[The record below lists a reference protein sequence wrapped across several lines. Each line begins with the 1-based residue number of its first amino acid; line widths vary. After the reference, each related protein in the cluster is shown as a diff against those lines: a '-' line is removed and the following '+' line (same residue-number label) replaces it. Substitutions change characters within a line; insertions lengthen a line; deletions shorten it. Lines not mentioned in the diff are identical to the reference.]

1 MFLEE
6 RYDKIIKMVEDKGRM
21 SVKDLSS
28 IFKVTEDC
36 IRKDLRELEKRG
48 KVKRVHGGA
57 ITNRSH
63 NDIKHINERKEIN
76 SGKKQ
81 EIAKRAFNEIE
92 DGDIVFLDV
101 SSINLELAQ
110 IIGSGSKKVIV
121 VSNMPQV
128 STVLNDSKDNITLII
143 VGGEFNK
150 KVGAMIGAFTNQYI
164 SQFTFDK
171 SFVGVCGIN
180 EETGWIS
187 TLNMEDGATKK
198 TIIDNS
204 NKSYLVM
211 EEEKYNYDEF
221 YKFAKLDEQVQFA
234 ILEVLKQQNKI
245 SKEEIEIIK
254 TENSK
259 LLEEKALKEK
269 QLKEKE
275 DLITT
280 YQKINNELEEKSRNI
295 KIKLEEKEKEKLLI
309 REQLAKEFENNK
321 KDEIDK
327 LNEKLK
333 IINEEKAK
341 LLQSE
346 KENAEKLKNN
356 NIQLE
361 NKVNELENK
370 LKVETT
376 QQKELIK
383 KEFLNEKV
391 KSLRKIVIKDILE
404 LANLITDNNLDLAD
418 ETILELERTI
428 NVFKYKN
435 KENRL

>member
-1 MFLEE
+1 MAKKFNLNNKSSSKTLGEKAKILENKSEFDFRQIPFEEIKVNSKNFYNLTAIEDLAQNIKENGLMHNIEVLDISNTEKKEFRILSGE
-6 RYDKIIKMVEDKGRM
+6 RRYQAIKH
-21 SVKDLSS
+21 
-28 IFKVTEDC
+28 
-36 IRKDLRELEKRG
+36 LRETGVKFDTLPCKVIKGLNEIDEEIHLIKGNSDTRVISEEEKR
-48 KVKRVHGGA
+48 KQIERL
-57 ITNRSH
+57 NELY
-63 NDIKHINERKEIN
+63 NIKNKYQGTKINA
-76 SGKKQ
+76 KK
-81 EIAKRAFNEIE
+81 EIAK
-92 DGDIVFLDV
+92 
-101 SSINLELAQ
+101 EL
-110 IIGSGSKKVIV
+110 
-121 VSNMPQV
+121 QV
-128 STVLNDSKDNITLII
+128 SERTIERYNNINNKLIPELQDFFDNKLITLTE
-143 VGGEFNK
+143 G
-150 KVGAMIGAFTNQYI
+150 
-164 SQFTFDK
+164 D
-171 SFVGVCGIN
+171 
-180 EETGWIS
+180 
-187 TLNMEDGATKK
+187 
-198 TIIDNS
+198 
-204 NKSYLVM
+204 
-211 EEEKYNYDEF
+211 
-221 YKFAKLDEQVQFA
+221 KFAKLDEQVQFA

-435 KENRL
+435 NENRL

>member
-1 MFLEE
+1 MAKKFNLNNKSSSKTLGEKAKILENKSEFDFRQIPFEEIKVNSKNFYNLTAIEDLAQNIKENGLMHNIEVLDISNTEKKEFRILSGE
-6 RYDKIIKMVEDKGRM
+6 RRYQAIKH
-21 SVKDLSS
+21 
-28 IFKVTEDC
+28 
-36 IRKDLRELEKRG
+36 LRETGVKFDTLPCKVIKGLNEIDEEIHLIKGNSDTRVISEEEKR
-48 KVKRVHGGA
+48 KQIERL
-57 ITNRSH
+57 NELY
-63 NDIKHINERKEIN
+63 NIKNKYQGTKINA
-76 SGKKQ
+76 KK
-81 EIAKRAFNEIE
+81 EIAK
-92 DGDIVFLDV
+92 
-101 SSINLELAQ
+101 EL
-110 IIGSGSKKVIV
+110 
-121 VSNMPQV
+121 QV
-128 STVLNDSKDNITLII
+128 SERTIERYNNINNKLIPELQDFFDNKLITLTE
-143 VGGEFNK
+143 G
-150 KVGAMIGAFTNQYI
+150 
-164 SQFTFDK
+164 D
-171 SFVGVCGIN
+171 
-180 EETGWIS
+180 
-187 TLNMEDGATKK
+187 
-198 TIIDNS
+198 
-204 NKSYLVM
+204 
-211 EEEKYNYDEF
+211 
-221 YKFAKLDEQVQFA
+221 KFAKLDEQVQFA

-404 LANLITDNNLDLAD
+404 LANLITDNNVDLAD

>member
-1 MFLEE
+1 MAKKFNLNNKSSSKTLGEKAKILENKSEFDFRQIPFEEIKVNSKNFYNLTAIEDLAQNIKENGLMHNIEVLDISNTEKKEFRILSGE
-6 RYDKIIKMVEDKGRM
+6 RRYQAIKH
-21 SVKDLSS
+21 
-28 IFKVTEDC
+28 
-36 IRKDLRELEKRG
+36 LRETGVKFDTLPCKVIKGLNEIDEEIHLIKGNSDTRVISEEEKR
-48 KVKRVHGGA
+48 KQIERL
-57 ITNRSH
+57 NELY
-63 NDIKHINERKEIN
+63 NIKNKYQGTKINA
-76 SGKKQ
+76 KK
-81 EIAKRAFNEIE
+81 EIAK
-92 DGDIVFLDV
+92 
-101 SSINLELAQ
+101 EL
-110 IIGSGSKKVIV
+110 
-121 VSNMPQV
+121 QV
-128 STVLNDSKDNITLII
+128 SERTIERYNNINNKLIPELQDFFDNKLITLTE
-143 VGGEFNK
+143 G
-150 KVGAMIGAFTNQYI
+150 
-164 SQFTFDK
+164 D
-171 SFVGVCGIN
+171 
-180 EETGWIS
+180 
-187 TLNMEDGATKK
+187 
-198 TIIDNS
+198 
-204 NKSYLVM
+204 
-211 EEEKYNYDEF
+211 
-221 YKFAKLDEQVQFA
+221 KFAKLDEQVQFA

>member
-1 MFLEE
+1 MAKKFNLNNKSSSKTLGEKAKILENKSEFDFRQIPFEEIKVNSKNFYNLTAIEDLAQNIKENGLMHNIEVLDISNTEKKEFRILSGE
-6 RYDKIIKMVEDKGRM
+6 RRYQAIKH
-21 SVKDLSS
+21 
-28 IFKVTEDC
+28 
-36 IRKDLRELEKRG
+36 LRETGVKFDTLPCKVIKGLNEIDEEIHLIKGNSDTRVISEEEKR
-48 KVKRVHGGA
+48 KQIERL
-57 ITNRSH
+57 NELY
-63 NDIKHINERKEIN
+63 NIKNKYQGTKINA
-76 SGKKQ
+76 KK
-81 EIAKRAFNEIE
+81 EIAK
-92 DGDIVFLDV
+92 
-101 SSINLELAQ
+101 EL
-110 IIGSGSKKVIV
+110 
-121 VSNMPQV
+121 QV
-128 STVLNDSKDNITLII
+128 SERTIERYNNINNKLIPELQDFFDNKLITLIE
-143 VGGEFNK
+143 G
-150 KVGAMIGAFTNQYI
+150 
-164 SQFTFDK
+164 D
-171 SFVGVCGIN
+171 
-180 EETGWIS
+180 
-187 TLNMEDGATKK
+187 
-198 TIIDNS
+198 
-204 NKSYLVM
+204 
-211 EEEKYNYDEF
+211 
-221 YKFAKLDEQVQFA
+221 KFAKLDEQVQFA

>member
-1 MFLEE
+1 MAKKFNLNNKSSSKTLGEKAKILENKSEFDFRQIPFEEIKVNSKNFYNLTAIEDLAQNIKENGLMHNIEVLDISNTEKKEFRILSGE
-6 RYDKIIKMVEDKGRM
+6 RRYQAIKH
-21 SVKDLSS
+21 
-28 IFKVTEDC
+28 
-36 IRKDLRELEKRG
+36 LRETGVKFDTLPCKVIKGLNEIDEEIHLIKGNSDTRVISEEEKR
-48 KVKRVHGGA
+48 KQIERL
-57 ITNRSH
+57 NELY
-63 NDIKHINERKEIN
+63 NIKNKYQGTKINA
-76 SGKKQ
+76 KK
-81 EIAKRAFNEIE
+81 EIAKELQVSERTIE
-92 DGDIVFLDV
+92 RYNNINNKLIPELQDFFDNKLITLTDGD
-101 SSINLELAQ
+101 
-110 IIGSGSKKVIV
+110 
-121 VSNMPQV
+121 
-128 STVLNDSKDNITLII
+128 
-143 VGGEFNK
+143 
-150 KVGAMIGAFTNQYI
+150 
-164 SQFTFDK
+164 
-171 SFVGVCGIN
+171 
-180 EETGWIS
+180 
-187 TLNMEDGATKK
+187 
-198 TIIDNS
+198 
-204 NKSYLVM
+204 
-211 EEEKYNYDEF
+211 
-221 YKFAKLDEQVQFA
+221 KFAKLDEQVQFA

>member
-1 MFLEE
+1 MAKKFNLNNKSSSKTLGEKAKILENKSEFDFRQIPFEEIKVNSKNFYNLTAIEDLAQNIKENGLMHNIEVLDISNTEKKEFRILSGE
-6 RYDKIIKMVEDKGRM
+6 RRYQAIKH
-21 SVKDLSS
+21 
-28 IFKVTEDC
+28 
-36 IRKDLRELEKRG
+36 LRETGVKFDTLPCKVIKGLNEIDEEIHLIKGNSDTRVISEEEKR
-48 KVKRVHGGA
+48 KQIERL
-57 ITNRSH
+57 NELY
-63 NDIKHINERKEIN
+63 NIKNKYQGTKINA
-76 SGKKQ
+76 KK
-81 EIAKRAFNEIE
+81 EIAK
-92 DGDIVFLDV
+92 
-101 SSINLELAQ
+101 EL
-110 IIGSGSKKVIV
+110 
-121 VSNMPQV
+121 QV
-128 STVLNDSKDNITLII
+128 SERTIERYNNINNKLIPELQDFFDNKLITLTE
-143 VGGEFNK
+143 G
-150 KVGAMIGAFTNQYI
+150 
-164 SQFTFDK
+164 D
-171 SFVGVCGIN
+171 
-180 EETGWIS
+180 
-187 TLNMEDGATKK
+187 
-198 TIIDNS
+198 
-204 NKSYLVM
+204 
-211 EEEKYNYDEF
+211 
-221 YKFAKLDEQVQFA
+221 KFAKLDEQVQFA

-280 YQKINNELEEKSRNI
+280 YQKINNELEEKERHI

-391 KSLRKIVIKDILE
+391 KNLRKIVIKDILE

>member
-1 MFLEE
+1 MAKKFNLNNKSSSKTLGEKAKILENKSEFDFRQIPFEEIKVNSKNFYNLTAIEDLAQNIKENGLMHNIEVLDISNTEKKEFRILSGE
-6 RYDKIIKMVEDKGRM
+6 RRYQAIKH
-21 SVKDLSS
+21 
-28 IFKVTEDC
+28 
-36 IRKDLRELEKRG
+36 LRETGVKFDTLPCKVIKGLNEIDEEIHLIKGNSDTRVISEEEKR
-48 KVKRVHGGA
+48 KQIERL
-57 ITNRSH
+57 NELY
-63 NDIKHINERKEIN
+63 NIKNKYQGTKINA
-76 SGKKQ
+76 KK
-81 EIAKRAFNEIE
+81 EIAK
-92 DGDIVFLDV
+92 
-101 SSINLELAQ
+101 EL
-110 IIGSGSKKVIV
+110 
-121 VSNMPQV
+121 QV
-128 STVLNDSKDNITLII
+128 SERTIERYNNINNKLIPELQDFFDNKLITLTE
-143 VGGEFNK
+143 G
-150 KVGAMIGAFTNQYI
+150 
-164 SQFTFDK
+164 D
-171 SFVGVCGIN
+171 
-180 EETGWIS
+180 
-187 TLNMEDGATKK
+187 
-198 TIIDNS
+198 
-204 NKSYLVM
+204 
-211 EEEKYNYDEF
+211 
-221 YKFAKLDEQVQFA
+221 KFAKLDEQVQFA

-435 KENRL
+435 RVGGK

>member
-1 MFLEE
+1 MAKKFNLNNKSSSKTLGEKAKILENKSEFDFRQIPFEEIKVNSKNFYNLTAIEDLAQNIKENGLMHNIEVLDISNTEKKEFRILSGE
-6 RYDKIIKMVEDKGRM
+6 RRYQAIKH
-21 SVKDLSS
+21 
-28 IFKVTEDC
+28 
-36 IRKDLRELEKRG
+36 LRETGVKFDTLPCKVIKGLNEIDEEIHLIKGNSDTRVISEEEKR
-48 KVKRVHGGA
+48 KQIERL
-57 ITNRSH
+57 NELY
-63 NDIKHINERKEIN
+63 NIKNKYQGTKINA
-76 SGKKQ
+76 KK
-81 EIAKRAFNEIE
+81 EIAK
-92 DGDIVFLDV
+92 
-101 SSINLELAQ
+101 EL
-110 IIGSGSKKVIV
+110 
-121 VSNMPQV
+121 QV
-128 STVLNDSKDNITLII
+128 SERTIERYNNINNKLIPELQDFFDNKLITLTE
-143 VGGEFNK
+143 G
-150 KVGAMIGAFTNQYI
+150 
-164 SQFTFDK
+164 D
-171 SFVGVCGIN
+171 
-180 EETGWIS
+180 
-187 TLNMEDGATKK
+187 
-198 TIIDNS
+198 
-204 NKSYLVM
+204 
-211 EEEKYNYDEF
+211 
-221 YKFAKLDEQVQFA
+221 KFAKLDEQVQFA

-391 KSLRKIVIKDILE
+391 KNLRKIVIKDILE

>member
-1 MFLEE
+1 MAKKFNLNNKSSSKTLGEKAKILENKSEFDFRQIPFEEIKVNSKNFYNLTAIEDFAQNIKENGLMHNIEVLDISNTEKKEFRILSGE
-6 RYDKIIKMVEDKGRM
+6 RRYQAIKH
-21 SVKDLSS
+21 
-28 IFKVTEDC
+28 
-36 IRKDLRELEKRG
+36 LRETGVKFDTLPCKVIKGLNEIDEEIHLIKGNSDTRVISEEEKR
-48 KVKRVHGGA
+48 KQIERL
-57 ITNRSH
+57 NELY
-63 NDIKHINERKEIN
+63 NIKNKYQGTKINA
-76 SGKKQ
+76 KK
-81 EIAKRAFNEIE
+81 EIAK
-92 DGDIVFLDV
+92 
-101 SSINLELAQ
+101 EL
-110 IIGSGSKKVIV
+110 
-121 VSNMPQV
+121 QV
-128 STVLNDSKDNITLII
+128 SERTIERYNNINNKLIPELQDFFDNKLITLTE
-143 VGGEFNK
+143 G
-150 KVGAMIGAFTNQYI
+150 
-164 SQFTFDK
+164 D
-171 SFVGVCGIN
+171 
-180 EETGWIS
+180 
-187 TLNMEDGATKK
+187 
-198 TIIDNS
+198 
-204 NKSYLVM
+204 
-211 EEEKYNYDEF
+211 
-221 YKFAKLDEQVQFA
+221 KFAKLDEQVQFA

>member
-1 MFLEE
+1 MAKKFNLNNKSSSKTLGEKAKILENKSEFDFRQIPFEEIKVNSKNFYNLTAIEDLAQNIKENGLMHNIEVLDISNTEKKEFRILSGE
-6 RYDKIIKMVEDKGRM
+6 RRYQAIKH
-21 SVKDLSS
+21 
-28 IFKVTEDC
+28 
-36 IRKDLRELEKRG
+36 LRETGVKFDTLPCKVIKGLNEIDEEIHLIKGNSDTRVISEEEKR
-48 KVKRVHGGA
+48 KQIERL
-57 ITNRSH
+57 NELY
-63 NDIKHINERKEIN
+63 NIKNKYQGTKINA
-76 SGKKQ
+76 KK
-81 EIAKRAFNEIE
+81 EIAK
-92 DGDIVFLDV
+92 
-101 SSINLELAQ
+101 EL
-110 IIGSGSKKVIV
+110 
-121 VSNMPQV
+121 QV
-128 STVLNDSKDNITLII
+128 SERTIERYNNINNKLIPELQDFFDNKLITLTE
-143 VGGEFNK
+143 G
-150 KVGAMIGAFTNQYI
+150 
-164 SQFTFDK
+164 D
-171 SFVGVCGIN
+171 
-180 EETGWIS
+180 
-187 TLNMEDGATKK
+187 
-198 TIIDNS
+198 
-204 NKSYLVM
+204 
-211 EEEKYNYDEF
+211 
-221 YKFAKLDEQVQFA
+221 KFAKLDEQVQFA

-333 IINEEKAK
+333 IINEEKVK

-391 KSLRKIVIKDILE
+391 KNLRKIVIKDILE

>member
-1 MFLEE
+1 MAKKFNLNNKSSSKTLGEKAKILENKSEFDFRQIPFEEIKVNSKNFYNLTAIEDLAQNIKENGLMHNIEVLDISNTEKKEFRILSGE
-6 RYDKIIKMVEDKGRM
+6 RRYQAIKH
-21 SVKDLSS
+21 
-28 IFKVTEDC
+28 
-36 IRKDLRELEKRG
+36 LRETGVKFDTLPCKVIKGLNEIDEEIHLIKGNSDTRVISEEEKR
-48 KVKRVHGGA
+48 KQIERL
-57 ITNRSH
+57 NELY
-63 NDIKHINERKEIN
+63 NIKNKYQGTKINA
-76 SGKKQ
+76 KK
-81 EIAKRAFNEIE
+81 EIAK
-92 DGDIVFLDV
+92 
-101 SSINLELAQ
+101 EL
-110 IIGSGSKKVIV
+110 
-121 VSNMPQV
+121 QV
-128 STVLNDSKDNITLII
+128 SERTIERYNNINNKLIPELQDFFDNKLITLTE
-143 VGGEFNK
+143 G
-150 KVGAMIGAFTNQYI
+150 
-164 SQFTFDK
+164 D
-171 SFVGVCGIN
+171 
-180 EETGWIS
+180 
-187 TLNMEDGATKK
+187 
-198 TIIDNS
+198 
-204 NKSYLVM
+204 
-211 EEEKYNYDEF
+211 
-221 YKFAKLDEQVQFA
+221 KFAKLDEQVQFA

-254 TENSK
+254 TEISK

>member
-1 MFLEE
+1 MAKKFNLNNKSSSKTLGEKSKILENKSEFDFRQIPFEEIKVNSKNFYNLTAIEDLAQNIKENGLMHNIEVLDISNTEKKEFRILSGE
-6 RYDKIIKMVEDKGRM
+6 RRYQAIKH
-21 SVKDLSS
+21 
-28 IFKVTEDC
+28 
-36 IRKDLRELEKRG
+36 LRETGVKFDTLPCKVIKGLNEIDEEIHLIKGNSDTRVISEEEKR
-48 KVKRVHGGA
+48 KQIERL
-57 ITNRSH
+57 NELY
-63 NDIKHINERKEIN
+63 NIKNKYQGTKINA
-76 SGKKQ
+76 KK
-81 EIAKRAFNEIE
+81 EIAK
-92 DGDIVFLDV
+92 
-101 SSINLELAQ
+101 EL
-110 IIGSGSKKVIV
+110 
-121 VSNMPQV
+121 QV
-128 STVLNDSKDNITLII
+128 SERTIERYNNINNKLIPELQDFFDNKLITLTE
-143 VGGEFNK
+143 G
-150 KVGAMIGAFTNQYI
+150 
-164 SQFTFDK
+164 D
-171 SFVGVCGIN
+171 
-180 EETGWIS
+180 
-187 TLNMEDGATKK
+187 
-198 TIIDNS
+198 
-204 NKSYLVM
+204 
-211 EEEKYNYDEF
+211 
-221 YKFAKLDEQVQFA
+221 KFAKLDEQVQFA

-254 TENSK
+254 TEYSK

>member
-1 MFLEE
+1 MAKKFNLNNKSSSKTLGEKAKILENKSEFDFRQIPFEEIKVNSKNFYNLTAIEDLAQNIKENGLMHNIEVLDISNTEKKEFRILSGE
-6 RYDKIIKMVEDKGRM
+6 RRYQAIKH
-21 SVKDLSS
+21 
-28 IFKVTEDC
+28 
-36 IRKDLRELEKRG
+36 LRETGVKFDTLPCKVIKGLNEIDEEIHLIKGNSDTRVISEEEKR
-48 KVKRVHGGA
+48 KQIERL
-57 ITNRSH
+57 NELY
-63 NDIKHINERKEIN
+63 NIKNKYQGTKINA
-76 SGKKQ
+76 KK
-81 EIAKRAFNEIE
+81 EIAK
-92 DGDIVFLDV
+92 
-101 SSINLELAQ
+101 EL
-110 IIGSGSKKVIV
+110 
-121 VSNMPQV
+121 QV
-128 STVLNDSKDNITLII
+128 SERTIERYNNINNKLIPELQDFFDNKLITLTE
-143 VGGEFNK
+143 G
-150 KVGAMIGAFTNQYI
+150 
-164 SQFTFDK
+164 D
-171 SFVGVCGIN
+171 
-180 EETGWIS
+180 
-187 TLNMEDGATKK
+187 
-198 TIIDNS
+198 
-204 NKSYLVM
+204 
-211 EEEKYNYDEF
+211 
-221 YKFAKLDEQVQFA
+221 KFAKLDEQVQFA

-361 NKVNELENK
+361 NKVNELENN

>member
-1 MFLEE
+1 MAKKFNLNNKSSSKTLGEKAKILENKSEFDFRQIPFEEIKVNSKNFYNLTAIEDLAQNIKENGLMHNIEVLDISNTEKKEFRILSGE
-6 RYDKIIKMVEDKGRM
+6 RRYQAIKH
-21 SVKDLSS
+21 
-28 IFKVTEDC
+28 
-36 IRKDLRELEKRG
+36 LRETGVKFDTLPCKVIKGLNEIDEEIHLIKGNSDTRVISEEEKR
-48 KVKRVHGGA
+48 KQIERL
-57 ITNRSH
+57 NELY
-63 NDIKHINERKEIN
+63 NIKNKYQGTKINA
-76 SGKKQ
+76 KK
-81 EIAKRAFNEIE
+81 EIAK
-92 DGDIVFLDV
+92 
-101 SSINLELAQ
+101 EL
-110 IIGSGSKKVIV
+110 
-121 VSNMPQV
+121 QV
-128 STVLNDSKDNITLII
+128 SERTIERYNNINNKLIPELQDFFDNKLITLTE
-143 VGGEFNK
+143 G
-150 KVGAMIGAFTNQYI
+150 
-164 SQFTFDK
+164 D
-171 SFVGVCGIN
+171 
-180 EETGWIS
+180 
-187 TLNMEDGATKK
+187 
-198 TIIDNS
+198 
-204 NKSYLVM
+204 
-211 EEEKYNYDEF
+211 
-221 YKFAKLDEQVQFA
+221 KFAKLDEQVQFA

-333 IINEEKAK
+333 IINEEKVK

-391 KSLRKIVIKDILE
+391 KNLRKIVIKDILE

-435 KENRL
+435 RVGGK

>member
-1 MFLEE
+1 MAKKFNLNNKSSSKTLGEKAKILENKSEFDFRQIPFEEIKVNSKNFYNLTAIEDLAQNIKENGLMHNIEVLDISNTEKKEFRILSGE
-6 RYDKIIKMVEDKGRM
+6 RRYQAIKH
-21 SVKDLSS
+21 
-28 IFKVTEDC
+28 
-36 IRKDLRELEKRG
+36 LRETGVKFDTLPCKVIKGLNEIDEEIHLIKGNSDTRVISEEEKR
-48 KVKRVHGGA
+48 KQIERL
-57 ITNRSH
+57 NELY
-63 NDIKHINERKEIN
+63 NIKNKYQGTKINA
-76 SGKKQ
+76 KK
-81 EIAKRAFNEIE
+81 EIAK
-92 DGDIVFLDV
+92 
-101 SSINLELAQ
+101 EL
-110 IIGSGSKKVIV
+110 
-121 VSNMPQV
+121 QV
-128 STVLNDSKDNITLII
+128 SERTIERYNNINNKLIPELQDFFDNKLITLTE
-143 VGGEFNK
+143 G
-150 KVGAMIGAFTNQYI
+150 
-164 SQFTFDK
+164 D
-171 SFVGVCGIN
+171 
-180 EETGWIS
+180 
-187 TLNMEDGATKK
+187 
-198 TIIDNS
+198 
-204 NKSYLVM
+204 
-211 EEEKYNYDEF
+211 
-221 YKFAKLDEQVQFA
+221 KFAKLDEQVQFA

-295 KIKLEEKEKEKLLI
+295 KINLEEKEKEKLLI